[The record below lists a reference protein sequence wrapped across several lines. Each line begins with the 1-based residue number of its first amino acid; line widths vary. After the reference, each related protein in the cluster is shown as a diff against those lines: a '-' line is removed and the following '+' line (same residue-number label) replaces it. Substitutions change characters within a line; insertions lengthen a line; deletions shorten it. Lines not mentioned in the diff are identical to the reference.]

1 MSLTDVSPHFPRER
15 LDATHPVIRP
25 VDAAALI
32 LVDLSKKTPRL
43 LLGRRN
49 PALRFMP
56 GKFVFPGGRVDAVD
70 RRVPVYGM
78 LDSESERRLLARVTR
93 PSVARARALALAA
106 IRETAEEVGL
116 LIGTQEAG
124 DPGPLPGAWAPFG
137 AAGLFPN
144 LEALTF
150 VARAVTPPR
159 LARRFDTR
167 FFMAELSQVAHRHE
181 GVVGPDAEIVE
192 MQWFTLD
199 EARRAD
205 VPEITRAILEE
216 IAPRLDGGHRP
227 WQPVPFY
234 FSRGRKVL
242 REALA

>member
-1 MSLTDVSPHFPRER
+1 MSLTDVSRHFPRER
-15 LDATHPVIRP
+15 LDAGHPVIRP

-32 LVDLSKKTPRL
+32 LVDGTKRTPRI

-78 LDSESERRLLARVTR
+78 LDSESERRLLARVSR
-93 PSVARARALALAA
+93 PSAARARALALAA
-106 IRETAEEVGL
+106 IRETCEETGL
-116 LIGTQEAG
+116 LLGTGEAG
-124 DPGPLPGAWAPFG
+124 APGALPGAWEGFG
-137 AAGLFPN
+137 RAGLFPN

-167 FFMAELSQVAHRHE
+167 FFMADLAHVAHRLD
-181 GVVGPDAEIVE
+181 GVVGPQAELVE
-192 MQWFTLD
+192 AGWFTLA
-199 EARRAD
+199 EAQKAD
-205 VPEITRAILEE
+205 VPEITRAILGEVE
-216 IAPRLDGGHRP
+216 IRLRGGNRP

-234 FSRGRKVL
+234 FTRNGKVY
-242 REALA
+242 REAIA

>member
-1 MSLTDVSPHFPRER
+1 MTLTDVSQRFPRER
-15 LDATHPVIRP
+15 PDATHPVIRP
-25 VDAAALI
+25 VDAAALV
-32 LVDLSKKTPRL
+32 LVDRSKRTPRV

-56 GKFVFPGGRVDAVD
+56 GKFVFPGGRVDADD

-78 LDSESERRLLARVTR
+78 LDTESERRLMTRVTR
-93 PSVARARALALAA
+93 PSAARARALALAA
-106 IRETAEEVGL
+106 IRETCEETGL
-116 LIGTQEAG
+116 LIGTDEAG
-124 DPGPLPGAWAPFG
+124 APHRLPGAWGSFG
-137 AAGLFPN
+137 EAGLFPN

-167 FFMAELSQVAHRHE
+167 FFLAELPQVAHRLG
-181 GVVGPDAEIVE
+181 GVVGPDAEFVE
-192 MQWFTLD
+192 TGWFTLA
-199 EARRAD
+199 EAKTAD
-205 VPEITRAILEE
+205 VPEITRAILDE
-216 IAPRLDGGHRP
+216 IETRLAGGNRP

-234 FSRGRKVL
+234 FSRGGRVY

>member
-1 MSLTDVSPHFPRER
+1 MTLTDVSQRFPRER
-15 LDATHPVIRP
+15 PDATHPVIRP
-25 VDAAALI
+25 VDAAALV
-32 LVDLSKKTPRL
+32 LVDRSKRTPRV

-56 GKFVFPGGRVDAVD
+56 GKFVFPGGRVDADD

-78 LDSESERRLLARVTR
+78 LDTESERRLMTRVTR
-93 PSVARARALALAA
+93 PSAARARALALAA
-106 IRETAEEVGL
+106 IRETCEETGL
-116 LIGTQEAG
+116 LIGTDEAG
-124 DPGPLPGAWAPFG
+124 APHRLPGAWGAFG
-137 AAGLFPN
+137 EAGLFPN

-167 FFMAELSQVAHRHE
+167 FFLAELPQVAHRLG
-181 GVVGPDAEIVE
+181 GVVGPDAEFVE
-192 MQWFTLD
+192 TGWFTLA
-199 EARRAD
+199 EAKTAD
-205 VPEITRAILEE
+205 VPEITRAILDE
-216 IAPRLDGGHRP
+216 IETRLAGGNRP

-234 FSRGRKVL
+234 FSRGGRVY

>member
-1 MSLTDVSPHFPRER
+1 MSLTDVSRNFLRER

-25 VDAAALI
+25 ADAAALI
-32 LVDLSKKTPRL
+32 LVDRSKKTPRL

-70 RRVPVYGM
+70 RQVPVYGM
-78 LDSESERRLLARVTR
+78 LDSESERRLLARVIR
-93 PSVARARALALAA
+93 PSAVRARALALAA
-106 IRETAEEVGL
+106 IRETCEETGL
-116 LIGTQEAG
+116 LIGTSEAG
-124 DPGPLPGAWAPFG
+124 APGALPAAWAAFG
-137 AAGLFPN
+137 EAGLFPN

-167 FFMAELSQVAHRHE
+167 FFMAELSQVAHRLE
-181 GVVGPDAEIVE
+181 GVIGPEAEFVDA
-192 MQWFTLD
+192 QWLTLD
-199 EARRAD
+199 EALQAD
-205 VPEITRAILEE
+205 VPEITRAILGE
-216 IAPRLDGGHRP
+216 IAPRLSGGHRP
-227 WQPVPFY
+227 WQAVPFF
-234 FSRGRKVL
+234 FSRGSKVY